1 MPQPD
6 GLRAAALLAAARC
19 LLEAAPQDRDSAH
32 ARRAVST
39 AYYAMFHCL
48 ALICADRL
56 GNGRAVRLRPTTRRV
71 VYRALQHGRARRRCQ
86 NRRLIAAYPDA
97 VREFAKSFA
106 EIQTAR
112 HRADYDPSA
121 SVSASEARRS
131 VNTAERLIR
140 AFENAPDADL
150 RDFALRVLLPERED

>member
-1 MPQPD
+1 MPRPD

-19 LLEAAPQDRDSAH
+19 LLEAAPQDQDSAH
-32 ARRAVST
+32 ARRAVRT

-48 ALICADRL
+48 ARICADRL
-56 GNGRAVRLRPTTRRV
+56 GHGRAIRLRPATRRV

-86 NRRLIAAYPDA
+86 NRRPIAAYPEA

-121 SVSASEARRS
+121 SVSGSEARKS
-131 VNTAERLIR
+131 VNAAERLIL
-140 AFENAPDADL
+140 AFENAPEADL
-150 RDFALRVLLPERED
+150 RDFALRVLLAERED